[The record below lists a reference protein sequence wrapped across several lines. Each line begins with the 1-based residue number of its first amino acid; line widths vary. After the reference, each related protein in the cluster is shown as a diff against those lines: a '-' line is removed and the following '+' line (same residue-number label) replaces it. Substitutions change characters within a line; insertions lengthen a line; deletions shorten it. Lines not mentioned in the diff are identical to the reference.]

1 MNAAQEFL
9 RRAAEKSA
17 DLSHRRIIRKNMD
30 HYEAGLAAGLARFAN
45 WESAR
50 EQCAAI
56 RQEGIDRLDEY
67 LLEFER
73 KVKARGGHVFW
84 AETSEDARRYVTALA
99 RERGVRRVVK
109 SKSMVTEEIHL
120 TPALEQAGCEVL
132 ESDLGEYIVQ
142 LRKEPPYHIVTP
154 AIHLTRKDVF
164 ETFRKELPGV
174 TDDDPE
180 YLVSVARRAMR
191 EFFFSAEMGI
201 TGANFLV
208 ADAGMAAI
216 TTNEGNARLGTA
228 LPKIHVVVTGIEKV
242 VPRLK
247 DLALLWPT
255 LAGAATGQALSAYNT
270 LIGGPRRENE
280 VDGPE
285 EFHVVLVDNGRSEL
299 LADSEQREVLRCIRC
314 GACLNNCPVYRQI
327 GGHTY
332 GTTYQGPIG
341 SVLTPHLRGA
351 EFDHLAFAS
360 SLCGACTAGCPV
372 KIDLHRHLLE
382 NRRNAKQRER
392 RPKLEQMAFRIW
404 RWAMVS
410 AGRYG
415 LTTGSGRRLV
425 ALLQAMGANPMKM
438 WTEYRSPMKFPKKS
452 FREMWRDGDA

>member
-1 MNAAQEFL
+1 MNPAQEFL

-17 DLSHRRIIRKNMD
+17 DLGHRRIIRKNMD
-30 HYEAGLAAGLARFAN
+30 HYEARLAVGMARFAD

-56 RQEGIDRLDEY
+56 RQEAIDHLDDY
-67 LLEFER
+67 LLEFE
-73 KVKARGGHVFW
+73 KNVKARGGYVFW
-84 AETSEDARRYVTALA
+84 AEDGEEARQYVTDLA

-120 TPALEQAGCEVL
+120 TPALEQIGCEVL
-132 ESDLGEYIVQ
+132 ETDLGEYIVQ

-164 ETFRKELPGV
+164 ETFRDNLPNV
-174 TDDDPE
+174 THDDPE
-180 YLVSVARRAMR
+180 YLVSVARRVMR
-191 EFFFSAEMGI
+191 EAFFSAEMGI

-208 ADAGMAAI
+208 ANAGMVAI

-242 VPRLK
+242 IPRLT
-247 DLALLWPT
+247 DLGLLWPT
-255 LAGAATGQALSAYNT
+255 LASAATGQALSAYNT
-270 LIGGPRRENE
+270 LIGGPRQNGE

-299 LADSEQREVLRCIRC
+299 LADAEQREVLRCIRC
-314 GACLNNCPVYRQI
+314 GACLNNCPVYRQV
-327 GGHTY
+327 GGHAY

-341 SVLTPHLRGA
+341 SVLTPHLRGS

-382 NRRNAKQRER
+382 NRRNAVER
-392 RPKLEQMAFRIW
+392 SSRGWLEALGFGIW
-404 RWAMVS
+404 QWVMSSPARLASVGRLIRALNRS
-410 AGRYG
+410 ASRVGIDPLR
-415 LTTGSGRRLV
+415 S
-425 ALLQAMGANPMKM
+425 
-438 WTEYRSPMKFPKKS
+438 WTRHRAPLDLPKKS
-452 FREMWRDGDA
+452 FRQMWRDGDV